1 MSATATPP
9 PRSPQFSQDELAML
23 SKTADALSAYLGKPV
38 LAEVGQSDTG
48 TEWVTFGVP
57 IDEQAETEV
66 DHAHVQLGGPTS
78 RLLGN
83 RGGLPMSDNV
93 TYDCAYLWAIEI
105 SVTADERFVKLDH
118 DGEESAWS
126 DDLIDVLPFGLND
139 DDLLDDDEDDESEDD
154 DEDDITGTGAS
165 PLSTDPETHPWGKRR
180 H

>member
-9 PRSPQFSQDELAML
+9 PRSPQFTQDELAML

-38 LAEVGQSDTG
+38 LAEVGQSDAG

-57 IDEQAETEV
+57 IDEQAEPDEA
-66 DHAHVQLGGPTS
+66 HAHVQLGGPAS

-105 SVTADERFVKLDH
+105 SVTADERFVKLGLVGRLDRCAAVRP
-118 DGEESAWS
+118 ERRRSA
-126 DDLIDVLPFGLND
+126 
-139 DDLLDDDEDDESEDD
+139 
-154 DEDDITGTGAS
+154 
-165 PLSTDPETHPWGKRR
+165 RR
-180 H
+180 RGRRRRGR